1 MNRDHDLIPRFRDDG
16 ILEIHWARA
25 DRQNRFD
32 LSMLHQLRRILVDEV
47 DKKTCAV
54 LMTHEGEAFC
64 LGGLLGDPRKQDAG
78 SVHTFAAALSDAL
91 MSIATCPVP
100 VVAALE
106 GNAEGGGVSII
117 EMCDMVAASENAS
130 FAIPEMLTDMP
141 PVVSFTGAAAV
152 IPEKRLLEMAYL
164 GRSITAREAEHYGL
178 ITKTVQPGKAL
189 LQCEDWLRTMRN
201 RNPAAIQTIR
211 LLRQRVTLPEMR
223 RRIEAAADLLVFAQ
237 MHEETWAMRERKE
250 GKEP

>member
-1 MNRDHDLIPRFRDDG
+1 MNRDHDLISRFLGDG
-16 ILEIHWARA
+16 ILEIRWARA
-25 DRQNRFD
+25 ERQNRFD
-32 LSMLHQLRRILVDEV
+32 LSTLRQLRSILVNKVDE
-47 DKKTCAV
+47 KTSAV

-78 SVHTFAAALSDAL
+78 SVYAFAAALSDAL

-130 FAIPEMLTDMP
+130 FAIPEMLADMP
-141 PVVSFTGAAAV
+141 PVISFTGAAAV
-152 IPEKRLLEMAYL
+152 MPEKRLLEMAYL
-164 GRSITAREAEHYGL
+164 GSSITAREAEQYGL
-178 ITKTVQPGKAL
+178 ITRAVQPGRAL
-189 LQCEDWLRTMRN
+189 QQCKDWLQTLKS

-211 LLRQRVTLPEMR
+211 LLRQRITLPEMR
-223 RRIEAAADLLVFAQ
+223 RRIEAAADLLVFAL
-237 MHEETWAMRERKE
+237 MHEGTWAMKDRKD
-250 GKEP
+250 GIKP